1 MWAEISPKEK
11 DLTGLGN
18 FIVLLM
24 NWMTIGKHL
33 SLAFRKH
40 LVSLW
45 PHLKSL
51 LQISLWFVES
61 QLSELSRE
69 MVFWAWTNQSMAVGP
84 MVIWS
89 LHATWCCWCVRDMFW
104 IWQVHHHSNSVNGL
118 LELSLGTGFSFID
131 WLSVSLCPRLGPCCI
146 FEQPDWEVEGWWWG
160 EISFSNELC
169 YRYLGK
175 YVWCVHC
182 FDENVTAPKGQT
194 FVMLVLLAKHSN
206 IP

>member
-1 MWAEISPKEK
+1 
-11 DLTGLGN
+11 
-18 FIVLLM
+18 
-24 NWMTIGKHL
+24 MTIGKHL

-89 LHATWCCWCVRDMFW
+89 LHATWCCWCVRGMFW

-118 LELSLGTGFSFID
+118 LELSLGTGFSLLIGFRF
-131 WLSVSLCPRLGPCCI
+131 L
-146 FEQPDWEVEGWWWG
+146 
-160 EISFSNELC
+160 
-169 YRYLGK
+169 
-175 YVWCVHC
+175 CVH
-182 FDENVTAPKGQT
+182 D
-194 FVMLVLLAKHSN
+194 LVLVASLSSQTGRWRGGGGGRFPFPMNYATDIWVNMSDVYTALMKMLLRQKGRHLSCLSCLLN
-206 IP
+206 ILTSPNNQCMETALHVRAEGNSIQTS